1 MANRL
6 KGKNAVVTGA
16 GSGIGKAVA
25 LGLAAEGA
33 NIVVCDLGGG
43 VDGKG
48 SGTTLAD
55 ETVAECKKL
64 GVHAVPQYGSVAD
77 FKAAEAMIKACV
89 ENFGRIDILVNVA
102 GIDRARMIWNLS
114 EEDWDVVIAVH
125 LKGTFNTIRHAA
137 PLMREQKYG
146 RIVNTISEA
155 FVGTVGHVNYGAAK
169 GGIASLTYAVAWELG
184 RYGVTCN
191 AICPRAATRMTMG
204 PDVLAGYKKR
214 VESGLWTKEKYD
226 EVTHVA
232 TADYLS
238 RFTWPAIRP
247 PRSMAAYLGRRGRS
261 SRTGRHPG
269 KPPYT
274 TGTGTST
281 ARGPGKKSRRACQR
295 FSRDTLTRPHP
306 KRRKRRR
313 NKLLRRQSISNTQKD
328 QPWLVLFS
336 GYA

>member
-1 MANRL
+1 MADRL
-6 KGKNAVVTGA
+6 KGRNAVVTGA

-25 LGLAAEGA
+25 LALAAEGA

-48 SGTTLAD
+48 ASTSLAD
-55 ETVAECKKL
+55 ATVDECKKL
-64 GVHAVPQYGSVAD
+64 GVQAVPQYGSVAD
-77 FKAAEAMIKACV
+77 FKAAEAMIQACV
-89 ENFGRIDILVNVA
+89 SNFGRIDILVNVA

-114 EEDWDVVIAVH
+114 EEDWDVVMAVH
-125 LKGTFNTIRHAA
+125 LKGTFNTVRHAA

-232 TADYLS
+232 SADYLA
-238 RFTWPAIRP
+238 AIP
-247 PRSMAAYLGRRGRS
+247 AYLATDKAGHINGCIFGTAGAFFSYWAPSKETAIYHRDWD
-261 SRTGRHPG
+261 TYG
-269 KPPYT
+269 KWTIDEVEKCVPNMLKGYVNPAPPEE
-274 TGTGTST
+274 
-281 ARGPGKKSRRACQR
+281 KKEE
-295 FSRDTLTRPHP
+295 
-306 KRRKRRR
+306 KK
-313 NKLLRRQSISNTQKD
+313 
-328 QPWLVLFS
+328 
-336 GYA
+336 